1 MRGPLAGAVLLV
13 AAALTTAPAAAQM
26 RPPGLVPD
34 VGSVEAG
41 LWGAMDRAERD
52 VRNSA
57 ELNRDPELT
66 AYIHGLVCE
75 AFAEYCGE
83 LRVYVMDRPAFNAL
97 MAPNGYMEVWSG
109 LLLRVESEAEL
120 MFVLGH
126 EAGHYVENHS
136 LEQWNTQKGWATT
149 AMVIT
154 IGAGVTGAYYQ
165 VDLSVIGDIAYL
177 AAASTVMSY
186 SRGQE
191 TQADRIGFERTVAAG
206 YDPTAGGRLWR
217 NLQRETAASSFASVR
232 RREAS
237 NSIFRSHPLTADR
250 IEALDALA
258 ADVPEAGRLERERYR
273 AAIRPHLA
281 GWLAAELNRR
291 DYGGQLELTA
301 RLERLGE
308 DLGLLAFHRGEI
320 YRQRREE
327 GDRERARDAYL
338 VASEYPDAPVAVW
351 RELGDLQ
358 ARLGDPAGARRAYET
373 YLEQATAA
381 DDRWI
386 VEDSLASLQE
396 PSP

>member
-1 MRGPLAGAVLLV
+1 MIA
-13 AAALTTAPAAAQM
+13 APATAQM
-26 RPPGLVPD
+26 RSPGLVPEAD
-34 VGSVEAG
+34 SVEAG
-41 LWGAMDRAERD
+41 LWGVMDRAERD
-52 VRNSA
+52 ARNSA
-57 ELNRDPELT
+57 ERNDDPELT
-66 AYIHGLVCE
+66 AYIHGVVCH
-75 AFAEYCGE
+75 AFPEYCRE
-83 LRVYVMDRPAFNAL
+83 LRVYVMDRPVFNAS

-120 MFVLGH
+120 AFVLGH

-136 LEQWNTQKGWATT
+136 LEQWNTQKGWATA

-154 IGAGVTGAYYQ
+154 VGAGVAGAYYQ
-165 VDLSVIGDIAYL
+165 VDLSGVGNIAYL
-177 AAASTVMSY
+177 AAASSVMSY

-191 TQADRIGFERTVAAG
+191 GEADRIGFERAAAIG
-206 YDPTAGGRLWR
+206 YDPAAGGRLWR

-258 ADVPEAGRLERERYR
+258 ADAPEAGRIERERYR

-308 DLGLLAFHRGEI
+308 DPGLLAFHRGEI
-320 YRQRREE
+320 YRQRREA

-338 VASEYPDAPVAVW
+338 AASAYPDAPVAVW

-358 ARLGDPAGARRAYET
+358 ARLGDPEGARDAYEI
-373 YLEQATAA
+373 YLERATAA

-396 PSP
+396 ASQ